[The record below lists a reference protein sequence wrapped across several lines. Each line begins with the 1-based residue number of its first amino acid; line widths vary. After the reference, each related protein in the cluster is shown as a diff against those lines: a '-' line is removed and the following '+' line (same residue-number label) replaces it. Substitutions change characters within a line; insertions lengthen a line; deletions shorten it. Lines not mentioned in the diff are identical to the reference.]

1 MGKYDKGNDPTYQ
14 QISSLQQKVVT
25 EVTDSNRS
33 SNYLFHFALKQ
44 ISEKLNQLFEKKK
57 KKKKNRFIFNVLIK
71 EDEF

>member
-1 MGKYDKGNDPTYQ
+1 MGKYDKRNDPTYQ

-33 SNYLFHFALKQ
+33 SNYLFPFALKQ

-57 KKKKNRFIFNVLIK
+57 KKKKNRFIVNVLIK